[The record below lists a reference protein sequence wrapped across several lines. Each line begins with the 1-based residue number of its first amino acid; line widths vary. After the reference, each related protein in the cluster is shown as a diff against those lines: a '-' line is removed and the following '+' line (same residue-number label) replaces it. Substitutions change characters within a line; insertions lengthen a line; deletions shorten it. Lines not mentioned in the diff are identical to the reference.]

1 MLRVIEL
8 FSGVGSQTQA
18 LKNIGVEHKVVAIC
32 DNDKFADMTY
42 RALHDADVVNL
53 GDIRKVEE
61 LPEADLWT
69 YSFPCQDISV
79 AGNQKGFDKDSNT
92 RSGLLWE
99 VERLLLRAKEK
110 GTLPKYLLLENVK
123 NLVGIRHKANYE
135 KWLAFLHDLGYTTF
149 WKVLNAKDYGIP
161 QNRERVFAIS
171 ILGECERYEFPKP
184 MKLETRLKDVLEDE
198 VDKKYYL
205 KESTMR
211 SMLTS
216 SFKNRKN
223 SVYTPDASHTGAL
236 LSRDYKEPKCV
247 VVGNIEQGK
256 WGKVTEMHQRVYSPE
271 GIAPTI
277 TAQGGGNQE
286 KKIVVDDEPKAQV
299 VGMMEGGKWDRV
311 YNLSR
316 CVYDPEGIAPT
327 LVAAAG
333 EGGNNT
339 KKIIVDDL
347 YANREKRTYEEVAP
361 TLRGERHGLKVVA
374 LRGRPPEDG
383 HKNLEQQAEIRKD
396 YLTNTITTVQKDN
409 LILQVK
415 SGRKKGYEEATDGDS
430 INLAF
435 PNSKTRRG
443 RVGKQISNT
452 IDTGC
457 QQGVLL
463 NCTIRKLTPT
473 ECWRLMGWKDEQINK
488 VKQAGISNSQ
498 MYKQAGNGIVV
509 AVLEA
514 IFLNLPI

>member
-8 FSGVGSQTQA
+8 FSGIGSQTQA

-32 DNDKFADMTY
+32 DNDRFADKTY
-42 RALHDADVVNL
+42 RALHDADVLNL
-53 GDIRKVEE
+53 GDIRQVAE

-79 AGNQKGFDKDSNT
+79 AGNQKGLDKDSNT

-99 VERLLLRAKEK
+99 VERLLVRAKEK

-123 NLVGIRHKANYE
+123 NLIGIRHKANYD
-135 KWLAFLHDLGYTTF
+135 KWLAFLHDLGYSTF

-161 QNRERVFAIS
+161 QNRERVFAVS
-171 ILGECERYEFPKP
+171 ILGECDGYEFPKP
-184 MKLETRLKDVLEDE
+184 MKLKTRLKDVLEDE
-198 VDKKYYL
+198 VDKRYYL
-205 KESTMR
+205 KESTIR
-211 SMLTS
+211 SMLS
-216 SFKNRKN
+216 SPFAQRRTLIQEENEISR
-223 SVYTPDASHTGAL
+223 TL
-236 LSRDYKEPKCV
+236 CCRDYKEPRCV
-247 VVGNIEQGK
+247 VVGNIEEGK
-256 WGKVTEMHQRVYSPE
+256 WGKVTEMHQRVYSPK

-286 KKIVVDDEPKAQV
+286 KKIMLDEEPKAQV
-299 VGMMEGGKWDRV
+299 VGMMEGGKWDKV

-347 YANREKRTYEEVAP
+347 YANREKRAYEEVAP

-396 YLTNTITTVQKDN
+396 ELTNTITTVQKDN
-409 LILQVK
+409 LILK
-415 SGRKKGYEEATDGDS
+415 
-430 INLAF
+430 
-435 PNSKTRRG
+435 
-443 RVGKQISNT
+443 
-452 IDTGC
+452 
-457 QQGVLL
+457 

-514 IFLNLPI
+514 IFRNLLL